1 MEESNNRVV
10 IKEVDPGFKTGIK
23 SRLCIYKQPNNLYAL
38 YFKDGGNLPE
48 SLTGSYTS
56 VVDADRCAMTYL
68 FSKFE
73 ISAAKVKHAERMK
86 NTAVIKK
93 TVAKKKVKEAESK

>member
-1 MEESNNRVV
+1 MEESRTV
-10 IKEVDPGFKTGIK
+10 IKEVDPGFETSVK

-48 SLTGSYTS
+48 SLTGGYTS
-56 VVDADRCAMTYL
+56 VADADRCAMTYL

-73 ISAAKVKHAERMK
+73 ISAAKVAHAEKMK
-86 NTAVIKK
+86 NTATIKK
-93 TVAKKKVKEAESK
+93 TVAKNKKKEVKAESK